1 MKNTHNSNVGKKR
14 IIHEYQNWDSI
25 PELNLPELRSN
36 NKLKLRGLLLLFGNE
51 KNSLSFFTKCD
62 LLWQAMSAE
71 ANLERYEDEGGQ
83 DAKWVEVLEVYNNNA
98 FYFPTE

>member
-1 MKNTHNSNVGKKR
+1 M
-14 IIHEYQNWDSI
+14 
-25 PELNLPELRSN
+25 
-36 NKLKLRGLLLLFGNE
+36 LLFGNE

-71 ANLERYEDEGGQ
+71 ANLERYEDEGSQ

>member
-1 MKNTHNSNVGKKR
+1 
-14 IIHEYQNWDSI
+14 
-25 PELNLPELRSN
+25 
-36 NKLKLRGLLLLFGNE
+36 
-51 KNSLSFFTKCD
+51 
-62 LLWQAMSAE
+62 MSAE